1 MARERVRVI
10 LLLMEAP
17 TAILVIEDEQF
28 LRNLIS
34 EKLRHEGYAVRAA
47 IDGEDG
53 LRMAREAPPAL
64 ILLDLL
70 LPGIDGF
77 EVLRRLKEDRES
89 ANIPVLVL
97 SNLGQRE
104 DIDRAMALGA
114 KGFLIK
120 ANFTPGQVV
129 EKIKGALNRS
139 YM

>member
-1 MARERVRVI
+1 
-10 LLLMEAP
+10 MEAP

-77 EVLRRLKEDRES
+77 EVLRRLKKDRES
-89 ANIPVLVL
+89 AGVPVLVL

-114 KGFLIK
+114 EGFLIK

-129 EKIKGALNRS
+129 EKIKGVLNKS